1 MSDTADL
8 NFEFDKLYGPF
19 FTYDEF
25 KCQCNHC
32 ESERAL
38 GYDDGEWFKTPEFKS
53 FMGALIPLRIECNF
67 PFKINSGYRCPDHNN
82 AVSSSGLDGPHT
94 KGAADVEASFE
105 RGYKLNKKASARDM
119 GIGPVQKGPLAK
131 RFLHVDNL
139 GPRLWTY

>member
-1 MSDTADL
+1 MSTIAEE
-8 NFEFDKLYGPF
+8 FEQLYGPF
-19 FTYDEF
+19 FTYQEF
-25 KCQCNHC
+25 RCKCDRCSLKSTQKID
-32 ESERAL
+32 SGR
-38 GYDDGEWFKTPEFKS
+38 WFKTPEFKS
-53 FMGALIPLRIECNF
+53 FMLVFIELRIECNF
-67 PFKINSGYRCPDHNN
+67 PFKINSGYRCPDYNDSLYQSDGRH
-82 AVSSSGLDGPHT
+82 LDGPHT